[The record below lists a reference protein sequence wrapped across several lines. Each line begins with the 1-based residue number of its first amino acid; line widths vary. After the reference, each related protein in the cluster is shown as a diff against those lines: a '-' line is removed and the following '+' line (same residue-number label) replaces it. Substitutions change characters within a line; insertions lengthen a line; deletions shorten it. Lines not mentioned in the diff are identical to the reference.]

1 MALSETLSKLSRL
14 AIGAGQRNVLL
25 LIQLRWL
32 AVAGQLATIVV
43 ARLAFGIQLPLLPML
58 AALAILAALNL
69 LLSTAHA
76 RGMVADRQ
84 LFATLLA
91 DVFCLTVQLYLS
103 GGTKNPFVSLYL
115 LQVVLAAVLLPPRS
129 SWALVALTS
138 ALFGWLAISA
148 PPFPLPPAYA
158 SDLSMPYVAASWFN
172 YTLAAL
178 LLTLFLTR
186 IMRNLT
192 ERNARVAALRQRAA
206 EEEHIVRMGLLA
218 SGAAHELGTP
228 LASIAVMLGDWRTE
242 PAIVQSPTML
252 SELEDMRSE
261 VMRCKEILG
270 RILLASGEVR
280 SDTPKR
286 TTLGA
291 FLRGVVDSWQGRSGV
306 SIAWHNRLETDP
318 PIVGDQALAQTIGNL
333 FDNAAEAG
341 AQNIMVE
348 ARCEGGIARLTVRDD
363 GAGFA
368 PAILE
373 NFGRPYQ
380 STKARRGAGLGLFLA
395 ANVLRGLGGSISAR
409 NRETGGSEIRMLL
422 PIAALVIEEGPRS

>member
-1 MALSETLSKLSRL
+1 MALSETLSKISRL

-32 AVAGQLATIVV
+32 AVAGQLATILV
-43 ARLAFGIQLPLLPML
+43 ARFALGIHLPLLPML
-58 AALAILAALNL
+58 AALGVLAALNL
-69 LLSTAHA
+69 LLSSGHA
-76 RGMVADRQ
+76 RGMVGDRQ
-84 LFATLLA
+84 LFATLLI
-91 DVFCLTVQLYLS
+91 DVACLTVQLYVS
-103 GGTKNPFVSLYL
+103 GGIKNPFVSLYL

-129 SWALVALTS
+129 SWALVVLTS
-138 ALFGWLAISA
+138 ALFAGLSASA
-148 PPFPLPPAYA
+148 PPFPLPPGYA
-158 SDLSMPYVAASWFN
+158 SFLSAPYVAASWFN

-228 LASIAVMLGDWRTE
+228 LASIAVMLGDWRNE
-242 PAIVQSPTML
+242 PAVAQSPTL
-252 SELEDMRSE
+252 LGELDDMRSE

-280 SDTPKR
+280 SDTAMR

-291 FLRGVVDSWQGRSGV
+291 FLSGVVNGWKGRPGV
-306 SIAWHNRLETDP
+306 SIEWRNLLHNDP
-318 PIVGDQALAQTIGNL
+318 PIIGDQALAQTIGNL
-333 FDNAAEAG
+333 FDNAQEAG
-341 AQNIMVE
+341 AHTIVVE
-348 ARCEGGIARLTVRDD
+348 ARCEGGIARLAVRDD
-363 GAGFA
+363 GGGFA

-409 NRETGGSEIRMLL
+409 NLATGGSEIRLML
-422 PIAALVIEEGPRS
+422 PIAALAIDEGPRR